1 MYISSVLY
9 LLSIYGY
16 RLALLLMYI
25 RLFGVS
31 KPFRY
36 ATLAVMAFVTGY
48 LFSNFLTLL
57 FGCTPIQK
65 YWRPEEPGHCI
76 VLNKADYAYGSMNVG
91 SDVLLFLLPL
101 PMVWQLNLSRKD
113 KFGLF
118 LIFMGGI
125 AYVPVYPD
133 QIPCGQRLMLLQQL
147 RSDDSK
153 VCPSGRQP
161 QCPRSTLVGRKD
173 FSLNVSSFL
182 VVCFPLPPPGFGH
195 ADP

>member
-36 ATLAVMAFVTGY
+36 ATLTVMTFVTGY

-76 VLNKADYAYGSMNVG
+76 DLNKADYAYGSMNVA

-101 PMVWQLNLSRKD
+101 PMVYRLNLSRKD
-113 KFGLF
+113 KFGVF

-125 AYVPVYPD
+125 AYVPVYSN
-133 QIPCGQRLMLLQQL
+133 QILCGQQLMSLQQL
-147 RSDDSK
+147 RSDDRK
-153 VCPSGRQP
+153 VCPSGRQS
-161 QCPRSTLVGRKD
+161 QCPRYTLVGRED
-173 FSLNVSSFL
+173 LSPNVSLCFWFL
-182 VVCFPLPPPGFGH
+182 FSPSLPRLLLR
-195 ADP
+195 

>member
-1 MYISSVLY
+1 
-9 LLSIYGY
+9 
-16 RLALLLMYI
+16 MYI

-76 VLNKADYAYGSMNVG
+76 ALNKADYAYGSMNVG

-101 PMVWQLNLSRKD
+101 PMVWKLNLSRKD
-113 KFGLF
+113 KVGVF

-125 AYVPVYPD
+125 AYVPVYSN
-133 QIPCGQRLMLLQQL
+133 QILCGQILISLQQL
-147 RSDDSK
+147 RSDDRK
-153 VCPSGRQP
+153 VFPSGRQS
-161 QCPRSTLVGRKD
+161 QRPRYTLVGRED
-173 FSLNVSSFL
+173 LSPNVRHFSRFCFSL
-182 VVCFPLPPPGFGH
+182 PYPGFFC